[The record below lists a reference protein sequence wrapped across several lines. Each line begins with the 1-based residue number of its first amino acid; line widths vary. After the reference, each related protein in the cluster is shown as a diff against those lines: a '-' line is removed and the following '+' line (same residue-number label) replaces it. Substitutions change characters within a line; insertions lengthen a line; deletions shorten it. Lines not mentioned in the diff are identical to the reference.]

1 MCVGVHDDFETE
13 VSSVLR
19 GEPLRTSEAHDAV
32 VLARAR
38 ELCTPARARR
48 SRYAVPF
55 ALAAGLVLVTLG
67 AYVKY
72 ATPIADNGMVRGGQ
86 AVDLAALVPANGA
99 TLVAPPNEFQW
110 PEQAG
115 AESYRVVLRNAA
127 GTPIWRSEPV
137 ELNRA
142 NIDAALHDE
151 NARTYYWTV
160 EVEGTGAARE
170 LGPFW
175 FQLQ

>member
-1 MCVGVHDDFETE
+1 MCVGVPEDIEYE
-13 VSSVLR
+13 VRSVLR
-19 GEPLRTSEAHDAV
+19 AEPLRTSEAHDAA

-38 ELCTPARARR
+38 ELCAPPR
-48 SRYAVPF
+48 SRRLRYVMPV
-55 ALAAGLVLVTLG
+55 ALAASVALVAGV
-67 AYVKY
+67 YVKY
-72 ATPIADNGMVRGGQ
+72 GSPIADDGRLRS
-86 AVDLAALVPANGA
+86 VDTVDIAAIVPANGA
-99 TLVAPPNEFQW
+99 SLAEPPAEFKW

-115 AESYRVVLRNAA
+115 AEAYRVVLRNAA

-142 NIDAALHDE
+142 SIDAALQDDS
-151 NARTYYWTV
+151 ARTYYWTV
-160 EVEGTGAARE
+160 EVEGNGTAKE

>member
-1 MCVGVHDDFETE
+1 MCVGVPDDFEYE
-13 VSSVLR
+13 VRSALR
-19 GEPLRTSEAHDAV
+19 AETLRTSESHDAA

-38 ELCTPARARR
+38 ELCAPPRARR
-48 SRYAVPF
+48 LRYLVPV
-55 ALAAGLVLVTLG
+55 ALAASLALVTG
-67 AYVKY
+67 VYVRY
-72 ATPIADNGMVRGGQ
+72 GSPIADDGRLRSAN
-86 AVDLAALVPANGA
+86 AIDASAIVPANGA
-99 TLVAPPNEFQW
+99 TLDTAPAEFQW

-142 NIDAALHDE
+142 SIDAALHDE
-151 NARTYYWTV
+151 AARTYYWTV
-160 EVEGTGAARE
+160 EVEGNGAAKE

>member
-1 MCVGVHDDFETE
+1 MCVGVPDDFETE
-13 VSSVLR
+13 MSSVLR
-19 GEPLRTSEAHDAV
+19 AEPLRTSAAHDAA

-38 ELCTPARARR
+38 ELCAPARALWP
-48 SRYAVPF
+48 RYAVPF
-55 ALAAGLVLVTLG
+55 ALAAGLALLAGV
-67 AYVKY
+67 YVKY
-72 ATPIADNGMVRGGQ
+72 GAPISDNGLVRGGQ
-86 AVDLAALVPANGA
+86 SVDLAALVPANGA
-99 TLVAPPNEFQW
+99 TLEVPPNEFTW

-137 ELNRA
+137 EINRA
-142 NIDAALHDE
+142 SIDAALHDE
-151 NARTYYWTV
+151 TARTYYWTV
-160 EVEGTGAARE
+160 EVEGAGAARE

>member
-1 MCVGVHDDFETE
+1 MCVGVPDDFEYE
-13 VSSVLR
+13 VRSALR
-19 GEPLRTSEAHDAV
+19 AEPLRTSAAHDAA
-32 VLARAR
+32 VLAKAR
-38 ELCTPARARR
+38 ELCSPRR
-48 SRYAVPF
+48 PRHLRYAVPV
-55 ALAAGLVLVTLG
+55 ALAASVALVTG

-72 ATPIADNGMVRGGQ
+72 GSPIADDGRIRSSE
-86 AVDLAALVPANGA
+86 AVSAAAIVPANGA
-99 TLVAPPNEFQW
+99 SLEAPPNEFQW

-137 ELNRA
+137 EINHA
-142 NIDAALHDE
+142 SIDAALHDTA
-151 NARTYYWTV
+151 ARTYYGTV

>member
-1 MCVGVHDDFETE
+1 MCVGVPDDFETE

-19 GEPLRTSEAHDAV
+19 AEPLRTSAAHDAV

-38 ELCTPARARR
+38 ELCAPPRARR
-48 SRYAVPF
+48 VRYAVPF
-55 ALAAGLVLVTLG
+55 ALAAGLAVLTAV
-67 AYVKY
+67 YVKY
-72 ATPIADNGMVRGGQ
+72 AAPLADNGIVRGGQ
-86 AVDLAALVPANGA
+86 SVDLANLVPANGA
-99 TLVAPPNEFQW
+99 MLDVAPNEFQW

-137 ELNRA
+137 ELNHA
-142 NIDAALHDE
+142 TIDAALHDE

-160 EVEGTGAARE
+160 EVEGTGVARE

>member
-1 MCVGVHDDFETE
+1 MCVGVPDDFETE
-13 VSSVLR
+13 MSSVLR
-19 GEPLRTSEAHDAV
+19 AEPLRTSAVHDAAI
-32 VLARAR
+32 LARAR
-38 ELCTPARARR
+38 ELCAPVR
-48 SRYAVPF
+48 SRRPRYVVPF
-55 ALAAGLVLVTLG
+55 AVAASLALVTG
-67 AYVKY
+67 VYVKY
-72 ATPIADNGMVRGGQ
+72 GTPMTDNGLVRGGQ

-99 TLVAPPNEFQW
+99 TLEAPPNEFQW

-137 ELNRA
+137 ELNHA
-142 NIDAALHDE
+142 SIDAALHDE
-151 NARTYYWTV
+151 TARTYYWTV
-160 EVEGTGAARE
+160 EVEGAGAARE

>member
-1 MCVGVHDDFETE
+1 MCVGVPDDFEYE
-13 VSSVLR
+13 VRAALATDT
-19 GEPLRTSEAHDAV
+19 LRTNASHDAA

-38 ELCTPARARR
+38 ELCAPRHSRR
-48 SRYAVPF
+48 VRYAVPV
-55 ALAAGLVLVTLG
+55 ALAASVALVTG
-67 AYVKY
+67 VYVRY
-72 ATPIADNGMVRGGQ
+72 GSPIADDGRLRSGD
-86 AVDLAALVPANGA
+86 AVDVAAVFPANGA
-99 TLVAPPNEFQW
+99 TLEVAPAEFKW

-115 AESYRVVLRNAA
+115 AEAYRVVLRNAA

-142 NIDAALHDE
+142 SIDAALHDDA
-151 NARTYYWTV
+151 ARTYYWTV
-160 EVEGTGAARE
+160 EVEGDGAARE

>member
-1 MCVGVHDDFETE
+1 MCVGVPEDFETE
-13 VSSVLR
+13 VISVLR
-19 GEPLRTSEAHDAV
+19 AEALRTSDVHDAA

-38 ELCTPARARR
+38 ALCAPRRARR
-48 SRYAVPF
+48 LRYAAPF
-55 ALAAGLVLVTLG
+55 ALAAGLALVTG
-67 AYVKY
+67 AYMKY
-72 ATPIADNGMVRGGQ
+72 GTPIADDGMVRGGQ

-99 TLVAPPNEFQW
+99 MLVAPPNEFQW

-137 ELNRA
+137 ELNHA
-142 NIDAALHDE
+142 SIDAALHDAT
-151 NARTYYWTV
+151 ARTYYWTV
-160 EVEGTGAARE
+160 EVEGAGAAHE

>member
-1 MCVGVHDDFETE
+1 MCVGVPDEFESE
-13 VSSVLR
+13 MSSVLR
-19 GEPLRTSEAHDAV
+19 AEPLRTTAAHDAA

-38 ELCTPARARR
+38 ELCSPVRARR
-48 SRYAVPF
+48 PRHAVPF
-55 ALAAGLVLVTLG
+55 ALAAGLALVTVG
-67 AYVKY
+67 VYVKY
-72 ATPIADNGMVRGGQ
+72 STPLPDNGLLRSGQ
-86 AVDLAALVPANGA
+86 SVDLAALVPANGA
-99 TLVAPPNEFQW
+99 TLAAPPIEFQW

-137 ELNRA
+137 ELNRTD
-142 NIDAALHDE
+142 IDAALHDE
-151 NARTYYWTV
+151 TARTYYWTV
-160 EVEGTGAARE
+160 EVEGAGAAHE

>member
-1 MCVGVHDDFETE
+1 MCVGVPEDFEYE
-13 VSSVLR
+13 VRSVLR
-19 GEPLRTSEAHDAV
+19 TESLRTNEAHDAA

-38 ELCTPARARR
+38 DLCAPRARR
-48 SRYAVPF
+48 LRYAVPV
-55 ALAAGLVLVTLG
+55 ALAASLALVAG
-67 AYVKY
+67 MYMKY
-72 ATPIADNGMVRGGQ
+72 ASPIADDGRLRSSD
-86 AVDLAALVPANGA
+86 AVDVAAIFPANGA
-99 TLVAPPNEFQW
+99 TLASAPSEFQW

-142 NIDAALHDE
+142 SIDAALHDE
-151 NARTYYWTV
+151 AARTYYWTV
-160 EVEGTGAARE
+160 EVEGNGSAKE

>member
-1 MCVGVHDDFETE
+1 MCVGVPDDFEYE
-13 VSSVLR
+13 VRAALHA
-19 GEPLRTSEAHDAV
+19 ETLRTSEAHDAA

-38 ELCTPARARR
+38 ALCAPPRARR
-48 SRYAVPF
+48 LRYAVPV
-55 ALAAGLVLVTLG
+55 ALAASLALVTG
-67 AYVKY
+67 VYVRY
-72 ATPIADNGMVRGGQ
+72 GSPIADDGRVRSGD
-86 AVDLAALVPANGA
+86 AVDAAAIVPANGA
-99 TLVAPPNEFQW
+99 TLDTAPAEFKW

-142 NIDAALHDE
+142 SIDAALHDE
-151 NARTYYWTV
+151 AARTYYWTV
-160 EVEGTGAARE
+160 EVEGNGAAKE

>member
-1 MCVGVHDDFETE
+1 MCVGVPDDFEYE
-13 VSSVLR
+13 VSSALR
-19 GEPLRTSEAHDAV
+19 ADPMRTSPIHDAV

-38 ELCTPARARR
+38 ELCAPPRSRR
-48 SRYAVPF
+48 LRYAVPV
-55 ALAAGLVLVTLG
+55 ALAASVALVAGV
-67 AYVKY
+67 YVKY
-72 ATPIADNGMVRGGQ
+72 ASPIADDGRVRSAD
-86 AVDLAALVPANGA
+86 AVNAAALVPANGA
-99 TLVAPPNEFQW
+99 TLEAPPAEFSW

-137 ELNRA
+137 EINRA
-142 NIDAALHDE
+142 SIDAALHDT
-151 NARTYYWTV
+151 AAHTYYWTV
-160 EVEGTGAARE
+160 EVEGAGAAKE

>member
-1 MCVGVHDDFETE
+1 MCVGVPDDFEYE
-13 VSSVLR
+13 VRSALHA
-19 GEPLRTSEAHDAV
+19 EPLRTSPAHDAV

-38 ELCTPARARR
+38 ELCAPPRARR
-48 SRYAVPF
+48 LRYLAPV
-55 ALAAGLVLVTLG
+55 ALAASVALVAG
-67 AYVKY
+67 MYVKY
-72 ATPIADNGMVRGGQ
+72 ASPLADDGRIRSTE
-86 AVDLAALVPANGA
+86 AVSAASIVPANGA
-99 TLVAPPNEFQW
+99 TLEAAPNEFQW

-137 ELNRA
+137 ENNHA
-142 NIDAALHDE
+142 SIDAALHDE
-151 NARTYYWTV
+151 AARTYYWTV
-160 EVEGTGAARE
+160 EVEGSGAARE

>member
-1 MCVGVHDDFETE
+1 MCVGVPDDFEYE
-13 VSSVLR
+13 VRSALR
-19 GEPLRTSEAHDAV
+19 ANSLRTSEAHDAA
-32 VLARAR
+32 VLAQAR
-38 ELCTPARARR
+38 QLCAPARARR
-48 SRYAVPF
+48 LRYAVPV
-55 ALAAGLVLVTLG
+55 ALAASLALVAGV
-67 AYVKY
+67 YMKY
-72 ATPIADNGMVRGGQ
+72 GSPIPDDGRLRSGDAIDV
-86 AVDLAALVPANGA
+86 AAIVPANGA
-99 TLVAPPNEFQW
+99 TLDASPGEFRW

-142 NIDAALHDE
+142 SIEAALHDDA
-151 NARTYYWTV
+151 ARTYYWTV
-160 EVEGTGAARE
+160 EVEGNGAAKE

>member
-1 MCVGVHDDFETE
+1 MCVGVPDDFEFE
-13 VSSVLR
+13 VRSALHAD
-19 GEPLRTSEAHDAV
+19 PLRTSAAHDAA

-38 ELCTPARARR
+38 ELCAPPRPRR
-48 SRYAVPF
+48 LRYVAPV
-55 ALAAGLVLVTLG
+55 ALAASLALVAGVYIRYG
-67 AYVKY
+67 S
-72 ATPIADNGMVRGGQ
+72 PIADDGRVRSSD
-86 AVDLAALVPANGA
+86 AVNAAAIVPANGA
-99 TLVAPPNEFQW
+99 TLEAPPDEFQW

-137 ELNRA
+137 ELNHA
-142 NIDAALHDE
+142 SIDAALQDE
-151 NARTYYWTV
+151 TARTYYWTV
-160 EVEGTGAARE
+160 EVEGAGTARE

>member
-1 MCVGVHDDFETE
+1 VR
-13 VSSVLR
+13 SVLR
-19 GEPLRTSEAHDAV
+19 SEPLRTTEAHDAL

-38 ELCTPARARR
+38 ELCAPPRARR
-48 SRYAVPF
+48 LRYAAPV
-55 ALAAGLVLVTLG
+55 ALAASLALVAGL
-67 AYVKY
+67 YVKY
-72 ATPIADNGMVRGGQ
+72 GSPIADDGRLRSSEATNP
-86 AVDLAALVPANGA
+86 AAIVPANGA
-99 TLVAPPNEFQW
+99 SLDAPPAEFQW

-137 ELNRA
+137 ELNHA
-142 NIDAALHDE
+142 SIDAALQDE
-151 NARTYYWTV
+151 SARTYYWTV
-160 EVEGTGAARE
+160 EVEGTGMARE

>member
-1 MCVGVHDDFETE
+1 MCVGVPDDFE
-13 VSSVLR
+13 SDMISVLR
-19 GEPLRTSEAHDAV
+19 AEPLRTTEAHDAA

-38 ELCTPARARR
+38 ELCAPLRPRR
-48 SRYAVPF
+48 LHYAVPF
-55 ALAAGLVLVTLG
+55 ALAAGLALVTG
-67 AYVKY
+67 VYMKY
-72 ATPIADNGMVRGGQ
+72 GTPLVDNGLVRGGQ
-86 AVDLAALVPANGA
+86 AADLGALVPANGA
-99 TLVAPPNEFQW
+99 TLEAAPNEFQW

-137 ELNRA
+137 ELNHA
-142 NIDAALHDE
+142 SIDAALHDE
-151 NARTYYWTV
+151 TARTYYWTV
-160 EVEGTGAARE
+160 EVEGAGAARE

>member
-1 MCVGVHDDFETE
+1 MCVGVPDDFEYE
-13 VSSVLR
+13 VRSVLR
-19 GEPLRTSEAHDAV
+19 SDPMRTSEAHDAA

-38 ELCTPARARR
+38 ELCAPPRARR
-48 SRYAVPF
+48 LRYAVPL
-55 ALAAGLVLVTLG
+55 ALAASLALVAGVYL
-67 AYVKY
+67 KY
-72 ATPIADNGMVRGGQ
+72 AAPIADDGRLRSSE
-86 AVDLAALVPANGA
+86 AVEATAIIPANGA
-99 TLVAPPNEFQW
+99 VLASTPAEFSW

-137 ELNRA
+137 ELNHA

-151 NARTYYWTV
+151 TAHTYYWTV
-160 EVEGTGAARE
+160 EVEGNGAARE